1 MPGPFDRLVERQ
13 MLKASADGKLTGL
26 AGEGQPLPDRSGEG
40 DAALSAAMRVM
51 AEAGVRPQEFD
62 LKAQLDAARAA
73 YAALTD
79 PAEKKAAMAR
89 IADLDMRY
97 TMARDARRSF
107 FR

>member
-13 MLKASADGKLTGL
+13 MLKAAAEGKLTGL

-79 PAEKKAAMAR
+79 PTEKKAAMAR

-97 TMARDARRSF
+97 TMTRDARRSF